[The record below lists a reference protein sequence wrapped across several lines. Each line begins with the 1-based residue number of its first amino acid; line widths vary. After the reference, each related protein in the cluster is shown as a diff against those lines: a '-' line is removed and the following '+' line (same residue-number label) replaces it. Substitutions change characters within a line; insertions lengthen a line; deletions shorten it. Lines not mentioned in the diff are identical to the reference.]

1 MFTHNAYNRDLVE
14 VALGRKPADMVIRD
28 GVLLDVYTGR
38 VLPRRSVAIWDKWI
52 AYVGPDAAFTIGEDT
67 LVMDA
72 DQRIICPGYID
83 SHTHVSAYWDIA
95 DFLKYAIPG
104 GTTTLITEAENFGFA
119 LGADGFRAF
128 LEQVRNRPVKFYCLI
143 PPMVT
148 TSPAGRPLL
157 ITQAEVRELLEDER
171 VIGLGESYWQ
181 GAILNPDDRVLSL
194 IRETLSVGKTVQGH
208 TAGAYDKRLA
218 ACAAAGALSCHE
230 AVSTEDVLSRLE
242 LGYAVL
248 LREGYIRRDLEII
261 LPLKDDIDLR
271 RVTLCTDG
279 TSPELLIKVG
289 YLHDVVQKA
298 VDLGLEPVK
307 AVQMVSINP
316 AEHLGLSYIT
326 GGIAPG
332 RFADILLLPQPDIM
346 KPDLVISEGRIIAEG
361 GKTVVP
367 LPRTPYPENLFN
379 TVLVDPLPEDSLAV
393 PLSAL
398 GSRGEMRTMDIQ
410 PGGLVTREGK
420 VKVTSFN
427 GKISPD
433 PEQDVLK
440 IVFIERVSGRGEKFV
455 GFIRGWGQKRG
466 AVATSLCWDVSG
478 IIAIGENDHDLVT
491 AINRVIEHQGGL
503 VLSVNGE
510 LLADLPFKI
519 GGCVSEKKIEDV
531 ASELTHFRQRVNE
544 SGSNLESPDLT
555 LVTLTSAA
563 IPFIRM
569 SEKGYFRFREN
580 DYVGL

>member
-1 MFTHNAYNRDLVE
+1 MFTHNPSNRDLVE

-38 VLPRRSVAIWDKWI
+38 MLPGRSVAIWDKWI
-52 AYVGPDAAFTIGEDT
+52 AYVGPDAAFTMGEDT
-67 LVMDA
+67 LVVDA
-72 DQRIICPGYID
+72 DQRIISPGYID
-83 SHTHVSAYWDIA
+83 SHTHVSAYWDTA

-104 GTTTLITEAENFGFA
+104 GTTTLITEVENFGFA
-119 LGADGFRAF
+119 LGAAGFRAY
-128 LEQVRNRPVKFYCLI
+128 LDQVGNRPIKFYCLV

-148 TSPAGRPLL
+148 ISTAARPYL
-157 ITQAEVRELLEDER
+157 ITPAECRDLLRDER

-181 GAILNPDDRVLSL
+181 SAIIEPDDRVLSL
-194 IRETLSVGKTVQGH
+194 IREALAAGKTAEGH
-208 TAGAYDKRLA
+208 AAGAYEKRLA
-218 ACAAAGALSCHE
+218 AYAAAGALSCHE

-242 LGYAVL
+242 LGYFVQ

-261 LPLKDDIDLR
+261 LPLKDEIDLR
-271 RVTLCTDG
+271 RVSLSTDG
-279 TSPELLIKVG
+279 TSPELLIRG
-289 YLHDVVQKA
+289 SYLYDVVQKA
-298 VDLGLEPVK
+298 VDLGVEPVT

-316 AEHLGLSYIT
+316 AEHFGLSYIT

-332 RFADILLLPQPDIM
+332 RFADILLLPKLDVM

-361 GKTVVP
+361 GKAVVS
-367 LPRTPYPENLFN
+367 LSKRPYPEDLFH
-379 TVLVDPLPEDSLAV
+379 TVSIDPLPDDSLAV

-398 GSRGEMRTMDIQ
+398 GSGGEIRTMDIQ

-420 VKVTSFN
+420 AKITSVN
-427 GKISPD
+427 GEVSAN

-440 IVFIERVSGRGEKFV
+440 IVFVEKVSGRGEKFI
-455 GFIRGWGQKRG
+455 GFIKGWGQKRG
-466 AVATSLCWDVSG
+466 AVATSACWDASG
-478 IIAIGENDHDLVT
+478 IIAIGENDHDLVR
-491 AINRVIEHQGGL
+491 AINQVIDHQGGT

-510 LLADLPFKI
+510 LLVDLPFKI
-519 GGCVSEKKIEDV
+519 GGYISEHTIEDL
-531 ASELTHFRQRVNE
+531 ASELTLFRKRTHE
-544 SGSNLESPDLT
+544 LGSTLESPHLT

-569 SEKGYFRFREN
+569 SEQGYFRFREN

>member
-1 MFTHNAYNRDLVE
+1 MFTHNAENRDLVE

-38 VLPRRSVAIWDKWI
+38 MLPRRSVAIWDKWI

-67 LVMDA
+67 RVMDA

-83 SHTHVSAYWDIA
+83 SHTHASAYCDTG

-104 GTTTLITEAENFGFA
+104 GTTTLITEVENFGFA
-119 LGADGFRAF
+119 LGSAGFRAF
-128 LEQVRNRPVKFYCLI
+128 LEQVRNHPVKFYCLI

-148 TSPAGRPLL
+148 ISPAVRPFL
-157 ITQAEVRELLEDER
+157 IAPAEGRELLRDEK

-181 GAILNPDDRVLSL
+181 SAILDPDYRVLSL
-194 IRETLSVGKTVQGH
+194 IREALASGKTVQGH
-208 TAGAYDKRLA
+208 AAGAYDRRLA
-218 ACAAAGALSCHE
+218 AYAAAGALSCHE
-230 AVSTEDVLSRLE
+230 AVSAEDILSRLE

-248 LREGYIRRDLEII
+248 LREGHIRRDLEVI
-261 LPLKDDIDLR
+261 LPLKDKIDLR
-271 RVTLCTDG
+271 RVSLATDG
-279 TSPELLIKVG
+279 TSPEHLIKGG

-316 AEHLGLSYIT
+316 AEHVGLSGVT

-332 RFADILLLPQPDIM
+332 RFADIVLLPQPDVM

-361 GKTVVP
+361 GKTVVS
-367 LPRTPYPENLFN
+367 LPKTPYPEELFH
-379 TVLVDPLPEDSLAV
+379 TVLIDPLSDDSLAV

-398 GSRGEMRTMDIQ
+398 GSGEEIRTMDIQ

-420 VKVTSFN
+420 VTVTPLN
-427 GKISPD
+427 GKISSNPT
-433 PEQDVLK
+433 EDVLK
-440 IVFIERVSGRGEKFV
+440 IVFIERVSGGAEKFI
-455 GFIRGWGQKRG
+455 GFVQGWGQRSG
-466 AVATSLCWDVSG
+466 AVATSACWDASG
-478 IIAIGENDHDLVT
+478 IVAIGENDHDLVT
-491 AINRVIEHQGGL
+491 AINRVIDHQGGT

-510 LLADLPFKI
+510 LLVDFPFKI
-519 GGCVSEKKIEDV
+519 GGYVTENSIEAV
-531 ASELTHFRQRVNE
+531 ASELTRFQKMVNE
-544 SGSNLESPDLT
+544 LGSNLESPHLT

-563 IPFIRM
+563 IPFIRIC
-569 SEKGYFRFREN
+569 EKGYFRFREN

>member
-1 MFTHNAYNRDLVE
+1 MFIHNAYNRDLVE

-28 GVLLDVYTGR
+28 GVLMDVYTGR
-38 VLPRRSVAIWDKWI
+38 MLPRRSVAIWDKWI

-72 DQRIICPGYID
+72 DERIICPGYID
-83 SHTHVSAYWDIA
+83 SHTHVSAYWDTA

-104 GTTTLITEAENFGFA
+104 GTTTLITEVENFGFA
-119 LGADGFRAF
+119 LGAAGFRAF
-128 LEQVRNRPVKFYCLI
+128 LEQVRNHPVKFYCLI

-148 TSPAGRPLL
+148 TSPAASPLF
-157 ITQAEVRELLEDER
+157 ITQAEVRELLGDEM

-194 IRETLSVGKTVQGH
+194 IRETLAAGKTVQGH
-208 TAGAYDKRLA
+208 AAGAYDKRLA
-218 ACAAAGALSCHE
+218 AYAAAGALSCHE
-230 AVSTEDVLSRLE
+230 AVSSEDVLSRLE
-242 LGYAVL
+242 LGYAVF
-248 LREGYIRRDLEII
+248 LREGYIRRDLDII

-271 RVTLCTDG
+271 RVTLSTDG
-279 TSPELLIKVG
+279 TSPEFLIKGG

-332 RFADILLLPQPDIM
+332 RFADILLLPRPDIM

-379 TVLVDPLPEDSLAV
+379 TVLVDPLAEDSLAV
-393 PLSAL
+393 PLSAI

-420 VKVTSFN
+420 VKVTPFN

-433 PEQDVLK
+433 PERDVLK

-466 AVATSLCWDVSG
+466 AVATSLCWDASG

-491 AINRVIEHQGGL
+491 AINRVIDHQGGI

-510 LLADLPFKI
+510 LLTDLPFNI
-519 GGCVSEKKIEDV
+519 GGYVSEKKIEDI
-531 ASELTHFRQRVNE
+531 ASELTRFRQRVNE
-544 SGSNLESPDLT
+544 LGSNLETPHLT

-563 IPFIRM
+563 IPFIQM

>member
-1 MFTHNAYNRDLVE
+1 MFTHNAHNRDLVE
-14 VALGRKPADMVIRD
+14 VALGRRPADMVIRD
-28 GVLLDVYTGR
+28 GILLDVYTGR
-38 VLPRRSVAIWDKWI
+38 MLPRRSVAIWDKWI
-52 AYVGPDAAFTIGEDT
+52 AYVGPDASFTVGEDT

-83 SHTHVSAYWDIA
+83 SHTHVSAYWNIA

-104 GTTTLITEAENFGFA
+104 GTTTFITEVENFGFS
-119 LGADGFRAF
+119 LGVAGFKAF

-148 TSPAGRPLL
+148 TSPAARPLF
-157 ITQAEVRELLEDER
+157 ITPAEGRELLRDER

-181 GAILNPDDRVLSL
+181 NAILTPDNRVLSL
-194 IRETLSVGKTVQGH
+194 IREALAAGKTVQGH
-208 TAGAYDKRLA
+208 AAGAYDKTLA
-218 ACAAAGALSCHE
+218 AYAAAGALSCHE
-230 AVSTEDVLSRLE
+230 AVSTKDVLSRLE

-261 LPLKDDIDLR
+261 LPLKDEIDLR
-271 RVTLCTDG
+271 RVTLSTDG
-279 TSPELLIKVG
+279 TSPELLIKGG

-326 GGIAPG
+326 GGLAPG

-346 KPDLVISEGRIIAEG
+346 KPDLVISEGRIIAEQ
-361 GKTVVP
+361 GKTVVS
-367 LPRTPYPENLFN
+367 LSRKPYPENLFH
-379 TVLVDPLPEDSLAV
+379 TVSVEPLSEDSLAV
-393 PLSAL
+393 PLSSL
-398 GSRGEMRTMDIQ
+398 GSGGEMRTMDIQ

-420 VKVTSFN
+420 VKVVPFN

-433 PEQDVLK
+433 PGQDVLK
-440 IVFIERVSGRGEKFV
+440 IVFIERVSGTGEKFV
-455 GFIRGWGQKRG
+455 GFVRGWGQKRG
-466 AVATSLCWDVSG
+466 AVATSLCWDASG

-491 AINRVIEHQGGL
+491 AINRVIDHQGGI

-519 GGCVSEKKIEDV
+519 GGYISEKKIEDI
-531 ASELTHFRQRVNE
+531 ALELAGFRKRMNE
-544 SGSNLESPDLT
+544 LGSNLESPDLT

-580 DYVGL
+580 DYAVL

>member
-1 MFTHNAYNRDLVE
+1 MFTHNAYNRNLVE
-14 VALGRKPADMVIRD
+14 VALGRKPADMIIRD
-28 GVLLDVYTGR
+28 GVLMDVYTGR
-38 VLPRRSVAIWDKWI
+38 MLPGRSVAIWDKWI
-52 AYVGPDAAFTIGEDT
+52 AYVGPDASFTVGEDT

-72 DQRIICPGYID
+72 DQRVICPGYID
-83 SHTHVSAYWDIA
+83 SHTHVSAYWNIA

-104 GTTTLITEAENFGFA
+104 GTTTLITEVENYGFA
-119 LGADGFRAF
+119 LGAAGFRAF
-128 LEQVRNRPVKFYCLI
+128 LEQVRNSPVKFYCLI
-143 PPMVT
+143 PPMIT
-148 TSPAGRPLL
+148 TSPATRPLF
-157 ITQAEVRELLEDER
+157 ITPAEVRELLRDER

-181 GAILNPDDRVLSL
+181 GAILDPDDRVLSL
-194 IRETLSVGKTVQGH
+194 IREALAAGKTVQGH
-208 TAGAYDKRLA
+208 AAGAYDRRLA
-218 ACAAAGALSCHE
+218 AYAAAGALSCHE
-230 AVSTEDVLSRLE
+230 AVSEEDVLSRLE

-248 LREGYIRRDLEII
+248 LREGYIRRDLDII

-271 RVTLCTDG
+271 RVTLSTDG
-279 TSPELLIKVG
+279 TSPELLIKGG

-346 KPDLVISEGRIIAEG
+346 KPDLVISEGRVVAEG
-361 GKTVVP
+361 EKTVVS
-367 LPRTPYPENLFN
+367 LPGTPYPEELFN
-379 TVLVDPLPEDSLAV
+379 TVLVNPFEEDGLAV

-398 GSRGEMRTMDIQ
+398 GTAGEIRTMDIQ

-420 VKVTSFN
+420 VKVTPIN

-440 IVFIERVSGRGEKFV
+440 IVFIERVSGRGEKFT

-466 AVATSLCWDVSG
+466 AVATSLCWDATG

-491 AINRVIEHQGGL
+491 AINRVIDHQGGM

-510 LLADLPFKI
+510 LLVDIPFRI
-519 GGCVSEKKIEDV
+519 GGYVSEEKIEDI
-531 ASELTHFRQRVNE
+531 ASELTRFQKRVNE
-544 SGSNLESPDLT
+544 LGSNLESPHLT